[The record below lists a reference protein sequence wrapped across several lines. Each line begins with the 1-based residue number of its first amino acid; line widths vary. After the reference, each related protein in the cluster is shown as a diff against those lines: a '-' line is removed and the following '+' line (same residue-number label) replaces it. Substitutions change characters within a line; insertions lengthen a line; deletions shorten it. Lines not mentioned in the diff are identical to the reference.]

1 MSTIIEKATKGN
13 RAAMNQLLE
22 ANKNQIY
29 GLCLALLGSKPEAT
43 SGTVQ
48 AFRQLWEQLLDGKL
62 DSEEAVKTCLV
73 RRAVNYCKNRLQ
85 RKDSKAFRVPA
96 NKDFSAIT
104 CNRAAIRPDSN
115 TAEQILASLPPL
127 HRTISVLTGGLGLSA
142 EETGGLVGLS
152 PELVELALAAEEG
165 NLSRG
170 LSARNQ
176 RLGEDLSLSLEQ
188 FHTLLR
194 EQIQRCTLPNDADT
208 ALQSGLNAIV
218 QPLEQKT
225 SKRAVL
231 ILGTVAACLLVVILV
246 VAIRGLSGN
255 HTTFTSGNNTSAN
268 GNTGTQQELPVG
280 DPVSVNYT
288 TELQSITCYADIAIQ
303 NYGII
308 TVALDGA
315 SAPETVANFI
325 TLAESGFYDGLTFHR
340 IMDGFM
346 MQGGDPNGNGTGGSE
361 TNILGEFAS
370 NGIANPLSHVAGA
383 ISMARS
389 ARPNSASS
397 QFFIVH
403 EDSTF
408 LDGDY
413 AVFGYVTEGMDIVD
427 AICSSAQPMD
437 NNGAIAPDAQPI
449 IDHITIRTAEQSTA
463 DNGGS
468 TTIVSSGDTSS
479 ISIEPINGQTGT
491 DDENIIT
498 EETWNVSQ
506 DLTEQTSTPLDN
518 EETESTGD

>member
-62 DSEEAVKTCLV
+62 DSEGAAKTYLV
-73 RRAVNYCKNRLQ
+73 RRAVSYCKNRLQ
-85 RKDSKAFRVPA
+85 RKDNKAFRVPT

-104 CNRAAIRPDSN
+104 CNRSAIRPDSS
-115 TAEQILASLPPL
+115 TAEQILACLPPL
-127 HRTISVLTGGLGLSA
+127 HRTISVLSGGLGLSV
-142 EETGGLVGLS
+142 ETTGELMGLS
-152 PELVELALAAEEG
+152 SELVELALTAEAG

-170 LSARNQ
+170 LNTRNQ
-176 RLGEDLSLSLEQ
+176 RLGEDLSLSVEQ

-194 EQIQRCTLPNDADT
+194 EQIQGCTLPNDADT

-231 ILGTVAACLLVVILV
+231 ILGAVAACLLVVILV

-255 HTTFTSGNNTSAN
+255 HTTFTSGNNTSTN
-268 GNTGTQQELPVG
+268 GNTSTQQELPVG
-280 DPVSVNYT
+280 EPVSVNYT
-288 TELQSITCYADIAIQ
+288 TQLQSITCYADIVIQ
-303 NYGII
+303 NYGTI

-315 SAPETVANFI
+315 SAPETVANFVM
-325 TLAESGFYDGLTFHR
+325 LAESGFYDGLTFHR

-346 MQGGDPNGNGTGGSE
+346 MQGGDPNGNGTGGSD
-361 TNILGEFAS
+361 TNIVGEFAS

-389 ARPNSASS
+389 SRPNSASS

-413 AVFGYVTEGMDIVD
+413 AVFGYVTEGMDIVN
-427 AICSSAQPMD
+427 AICSSAQPTD
-437 NNGAIAPDAQPI
+437 NNGSIPAAAQPVI
-449 IDHITIRTAEQSTA
+449 NTITIRDAGTSTSSGTSDSSTIDVSIDPTTGADGNGETDNFVSETWDISQEPTSQEGTNAGETA
-463 DNGGS
+463 D
-468 TTIVSSGDTSS
+468 GD
-479 ISIEPINGQTGT
+479 
-491 DDENIIT
+491 D
-498 EETWNVSQ
+498 
-506 DLTEQTSTPLDN
+506 
-518 EETESTGD
+518 